1 MFAIQFELFFPE
13 WPGIYICRQEISRS
27 RGSARAGFAE
37 GLSIFFSHAAK
48 TGTVA
53 SGDDRAEVGEQR
65 GGKKK
70 GGGG

>member
-37 GLSIFFSHAAK
+37 GLEYLLFACGK
-48 TGTVA
+48 DWDGRLWGTIGRRWG
-53 SGDDRAEVGEQR
+53 S
-65 GGKKK
+65 GGK
-70 GGGG
+70 